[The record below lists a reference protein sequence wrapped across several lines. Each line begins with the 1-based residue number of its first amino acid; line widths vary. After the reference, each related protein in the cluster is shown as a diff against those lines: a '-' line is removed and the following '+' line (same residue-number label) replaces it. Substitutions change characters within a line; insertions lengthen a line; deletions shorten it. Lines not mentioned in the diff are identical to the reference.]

1 MSSFEIKGIFLINK
15 CMANFTNLNL
25 CFSTT
30 ETFGTTVKTLCTYS
44 CSEVYIYNA
53 GTSSVNIYDQQSCS
67 NPILS
72 GNSYFS
78 LPSGKDVTIRGIT
91 NSNEVSA
98 ACVTGTAALS
108 YRTQFFSS
116 FPLTVY

>member
-1 MSSFEIKGIFLINK
+1 
-15 CMANFTNLNL
+15 MANFTNLNL
-25 CFSTT
+25 CFSVT
-30 ETFGTTVKTLCTYS
+30 ETIGTTLKTLSTYS

-53 GTSSVNIYDQQSCS
+53 GTSAVLIYDQQSTP
-67 NPILS
+67 NPFLS
-72 GNSYFS
+72 GNNYFS
-78 LPSGKDVTIRGIT
+78 LPSGKDVTIRGLT

-98 ACVTGTAALS
+98 VCVSGTAALS

>member
-1 MSSFEIKGIFLINK
+1 
-15 CMANFTNLNL
+15 MANFTNLNL

-30 ETFGTTVKTLCTYS
+30 ETIGTTLKTLSTYS

-53 GTSSVNIYDQQSCS
+53 GTAAVNILDQQST
-67 NPILS
+67 PFPFLS
-72 GNSYFS
+72 GNNYFTVQ
-78 LPSGKDVTIRGIT
+78 SGKDITVRGLT

-98 ACVTGTAALS
+98 VCASGTAALS
-108 YRTQFFSS
+108 YRTQYFSS